1 MRTYFCTY
9 CEEDFSDDE
18 VMIDQDEGVRVYK
31 CPSCKSALMVEE
43 T

>member
-9 CEEDFSDDE
+9 CEEDFGDDE
-18 VMIDQDEGVRVYK
+18 VMLDRDEDTKIFK
-31 CPSCKSALMVEE
+31 CPSCKSTLLVE